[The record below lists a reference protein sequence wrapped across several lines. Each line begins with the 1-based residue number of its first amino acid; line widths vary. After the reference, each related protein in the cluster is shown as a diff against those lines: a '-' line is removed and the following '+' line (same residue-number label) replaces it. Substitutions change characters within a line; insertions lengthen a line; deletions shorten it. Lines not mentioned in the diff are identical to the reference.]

1 MAAAPGPS
9 RTWVDCQCP
18 AVWGLCFWAGLGPR
32 SRETKER
39 LMLKGHELYPRNL
52 GGIIVIIVRGNR
64 DRWTNVASAGIVG
77 EL

>member
-39 LMLKGHELYPRNL
+39 
-52 GGIIVIIVRGNR
+52 
-64 DRWTNVASAGIVG
+64 
-77 EL
+77 